1 MKVIKIKTP
10 NDLIPP
16 LERGCYP
23 RITRDKVAY
32 LRLDNLTFYIHL
44 LHGDPNIF
52 VIWAGKP
59 RTFSFTTFRYRVF
72 IGSVY
77 DLEREISSI
86 DDVAHFRRNSL
97 IDFDFC
103 ASLQN
108 KYPVIDKGNNIK
120 SLINDI
126 EYWQEKGR
134 VVGAAYSIMLA
145 NDYYFIHN
153 MHHDSDCFLVW
164 VGHERQFS
172 FARFTPHFITG
183 NAEDVAKFIQDFD
196 NDLPI

>member
-1 MKVIKIKTP
+1 MKVIKIKNP

-23 RITRDKVAY
+23 RIVRGTVAY

-77 DLEREISSI
+77 DLVREIERI
-86 DDVAHFRRNSL
+86 D
-97 IDFDFC
+97 
-103 ASLQN
+103 
-108 KYPVIDKGNNIK
+108 Y
-120 SLINDI
+120 NDQV
-126 EYWQEKGR
+126 Y
-134 VVGAAYSIMLA
+134 LA

-172 FARFTPHFITG
+172 FARFTPHFITC
-183 NAEDVAKFIQDFD
+183 NAEDVANFIQGID
-196 NDLPI
+196 NEI